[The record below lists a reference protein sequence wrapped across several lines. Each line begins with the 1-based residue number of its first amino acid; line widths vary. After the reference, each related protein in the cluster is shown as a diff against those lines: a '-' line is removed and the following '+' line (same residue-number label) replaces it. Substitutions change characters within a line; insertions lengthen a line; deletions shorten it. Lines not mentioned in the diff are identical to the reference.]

1 MASLIF
7 RIVDGQTAGDE
18 SKYFGKTGVGW
29 VLRFGG
35 LCTLVGQ
42 FICYSNLTHS
52 VDQGWRNVGS
62 NGAPNANRE
71 RDEAQAGRD
80 KSSSEGF

>member
-7 RIVDGQTAGDE
+7 RIVDGETAGDE
-18 SKYFGKTGVGW
+18 SKYYGKTGVGW

-42 FICYSNLTHS
+42 LICYSNPFNTFCQSRL
-52 VDQGWRNVGS
+52 VQCWL
-62 NGAPNANRE
+62 E
-71 RDEAQAGRD
+71 RYPQHQPR
-80 KSSSEGF
+80 KR